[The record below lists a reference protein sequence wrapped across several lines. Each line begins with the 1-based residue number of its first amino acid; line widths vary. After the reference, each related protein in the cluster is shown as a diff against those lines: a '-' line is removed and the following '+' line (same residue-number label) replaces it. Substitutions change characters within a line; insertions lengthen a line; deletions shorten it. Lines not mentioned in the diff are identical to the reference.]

1 MTKYEAHGGRETAR
15 KQQARIRFYESR
27 VKEMDAERRK
37 KGESKARKEQAQK

>member
-15 KQQARIRFYESR
+15 KQQERIRFYESR